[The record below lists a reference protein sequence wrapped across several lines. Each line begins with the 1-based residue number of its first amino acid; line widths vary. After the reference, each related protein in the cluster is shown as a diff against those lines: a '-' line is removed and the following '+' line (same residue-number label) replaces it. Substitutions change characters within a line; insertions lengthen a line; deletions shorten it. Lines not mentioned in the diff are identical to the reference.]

1 MEIKQTG
8 DKSFISQVQTL
19 ISQAQSQHSRAENL
33 AQKVA
38 GWLFYIAV
46 IAALIA
52 LVIWMVIADVP
63 TAVIFAVTTLVIA

>member
-8 DKSFISQVQTL
+8 DKSFISQVQAL
-19 ISQAQSQHSRAENL
+19 ISQAQGQSSRAENL

-46 IAALIA
+46 IVALIA

-63 TAVIFAVTTLVIA
+63 TAVILQSPH